1 MRYFIDT
8 NVIIDFLDGK
18 QDAKDILFP
27 LLQDSNTSIYINR
40 LVMIESLRG
49 IKYAHSNKF
58 INAKNALEQFQQLDI
73 KEEIYLEAIDF
84 ARFCSSKGVTLKGS
98 CEVIDFLHFITA
110 KYYDLEL
117 ITSDNDFEKLEEKY
131 NKFK

>member
-18 QDAKDILFP
+18 QDAIDILFP

-49 IKYAHSNKF
+49 IKYTHSNKF
-58 INAKNALEQFQQLDI
+58 KQAKEALEQFQQLDI
-73 KEEIYLEAIDF
+73 KEEIYLEAINF
-84 ARFCSSKGVTLKGS
+84 ARFCRSKGITLKGS

-110 KYYDLEL
+110 KHYDLEL
-117 ITSDNDFEKLEEKY
+117 ISSDNDFEKLEEKY
-131 NKFK
+131 NEFK

>member
-8 NVIIDFLDGK
+8 NVIIDFLNGK
-18 QDAKDILFP
+18 QDAIDMLLP
-27 LLQDSNTSIYINR
+27 LLQDETTSLYINR
-40 LVMIESLRG
+40 LVLIESLRG

-131 NKFK
+131 NEFK